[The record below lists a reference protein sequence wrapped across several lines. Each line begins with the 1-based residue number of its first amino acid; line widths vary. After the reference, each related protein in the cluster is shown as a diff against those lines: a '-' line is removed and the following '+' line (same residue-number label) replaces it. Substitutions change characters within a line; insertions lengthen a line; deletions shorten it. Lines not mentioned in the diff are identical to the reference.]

1 MTRSLWILKVFRCHK
16 NALLTNDGMNIMV
29 FYVSSN
35 IPKNVQPTNEMIPNI
50 KDRIAKINF
59 PKKRI
64 TIAVVIRTKHVIK

>member
-1 MTRSLWILKVFRCHK
+1 
-16 NALLTNDGMNIMV
+16 MNIKL

-64 TIAVVIRTKHVIK
+64 TIAVVIRTKDVIK